1 MVGYWLHESSEE
13 KEMDSG
19 RSAGRGLTVTEDLPE
34 EAGRT
39 RSFPVNGPREEVR
52 RHSRQVE
59 QHVPKNGS
67 VRQQEARENLKKCGN
82 KCGGG
87 R

>member
-19 RSAGRGLTVTEDLPE
+19 RSVGRGLTVTEDLPE

-39 RSFPVNGPREEVR
+39 RSFPVNGPKGRGEKTFQAGGTARAKEWQCERAGSSGESEEMW
-52 RHSRQVE
+52 Q
-59 QHVPKNGS
+59 
-67 VRQQEARENLKKCGN
+67 
-82 KCGGG
+82 
-87 R
+87 